1 MNTTT
6 DFIISKEFLQSVQMT
21 PQELAIE
28 IAVYLYEKERLTLGQ
43 AKRLA
48 DLDQI
53 SFQKEL
59 VRRNVYIHIEME
71 DVLQDIENLGIKS

>member
-1 MNTTT
+1 METTT
-6 DFIISKEFLQSVQMT
+6 DFIVPREFLQSVKMT
-21 PQELAIE
+21 SQEMAVE
-28 IAVYLYEKERLTLGQ
+28 IAVYLYEKKRLTLGQ

-59 VRRNVYIHIEME
+59 ARRNVYIHLETK
-71 DVLQDIENLGIKS
+71 DVLQDIKNLGIKS

>member
-6 DFIISKEFLQSVQMT
+6 DFVVPKEFLQSVKMT
-21 PQELAIE
+21 SQELATE
-28 IAVYLYEKERLTLGQ
+28 IAVYLYERKRLTMGQ

-59 VRRNVYIHIEME
+59 VKRNIYLHIEE
-71 DVLQDIENLGIKS
+71 KDVLQDVENLAIKS